1 VYYLFIIMNNLKG
14 KVILLV
20 NATSP
25 NKVFILK
32 KIKSL
37 GVKIVCLDRSIRDF
51 AKPYVDEWLVADLNN
66 YSKCFAVVE
75 DFVRK
80 GNKIDGVLT
89 FWEECVVLVS
99 KLAENY
105 HLPGIP
111 SKVSKIVKNKY
122 LFRLDCFKK
131 NIPAPA
137 SRLLVNKRD
146 LDFVKKNFIF
156 PIIVKPVYGA
166 SSAFVIKIERVE
178 ELEKGYNYVKKNVHS
193 FVLAPEWESL
203 EIVAEEYIT
212 GKEVDID
219 VLVQNSEIKYLV
231 INDNKK
237 TKEPFFVELGQW
249 SPSVLPNKALEV
261 LHKMALES
269 LAKLGVSNGCVHF
282 EAKYGRNGAVPIEI
296 NLRMGGG
303 HVYLFSKNV
312 WGVDLVENAVKI
324 ALGVSVKINKPNK
337 PYKYLV
343 GGQLL
348 PRKTGVITEIKIDK
362 SLEKKPYF
370 VSMYFEKKV
379 GDTFLCP
386 PEGYD
391 GSVGRLL
398 VESGKSIK
406 HAKKLLVEGS
416 KLIKFKVKSL

>member
-1 VYYLFIIMNNLKG
+1 MGNLKG
-14 KVILLV
+14 KVIILA

-51 AKPYVDEWLVADLNN
+51 AKPYVDEWLIADLNN
-66 YSKCFAVVE
+66 YSRCLEIVE
-75 DFVRK
+75 AFVKK
-80 GNKIDGVLT
+80 GNKIDGVVT

-99 KLAENY
+99 KIAEKY
-105 HLPGIP
+105 QLPGIS
-111 SKVSKIVKNKY
+111 SKAAKVVKNKY

-137 SRLLVNKRD
+137 SRLLAGKRD
-146 LDFVKKNFIF
+146 LEFVKNNFRF

-166 SSAFVIKIERVE
+166 SSAFVIKIEKPE
-178 ELEKGYNYVKKNVHS
+178 ELLPGYNYVKKNVHS
-193 FVLAPEWESL
+193 FVLAPEWETL

-219 VLVQNSEIKYLV
+219 VLIQNSEIKYLV

-249 SPSVLPNKALEV
+249 SPSILPEKALAS
-261 LHKMALES
+261 LKQMATES
-269 LAKLGVSNGCVHF
+269 LTKLGVGNGCIHF
-282 EAKYGRNGAVPIEI
+282 EAKYGKAGAVPIEI

-324 ALGVSVKINKPNK
+324 AVGVPVKINKPK
-337 PYKYLV
+337 QPYKYLV

-348 PRKTGVITEIKIDK
+348 PRKTGVITEINIDK
-362 SLEKKPYF
+362 NLEKKPYF
-370 VSMYFEKKV
+370 VSMYFEKKA

-398 VESGKSIK
+398 VKSCKSIK
-406 HAKKLLVEGS
+406 QAKKFLAEGS
-416 KLIKFKVKSL
+416 KLIRFKVKKFV